1 MTSHYRAVVIGGGIV
16 GASVLYHLAKLGWR
30 DVALIERA
38 ELTAGSTWHA
48 AAGCHALNDDPNIA
62 ALQGYTIRL
71 YKEIEAESGIDVGL
85 KMTGGIN
92 LAGSRERWE
101 WLQAEAALFQTM
113 DMDARLVSPEEIAAL
128 CPIVDVTSVY
138 GGLYD
143 EQEGRLDPHGVTHAY
158 AGAARKHGAKVILHN
173 RVMGLSQ
180 SAGGAWRIET
190 EKGSITAEHVV
201 NAGGL
206 WARRIGRMAGVDL
219 PVTPMMHHYLVTEDI
234 PEIAGLGRQIPAVTD
249 LEGFTYLQQE
259 RQGLLLG
266 VYERNPRHWMTEGA
280 EWDFGQDLLPTEIDR
295 IAPELEI
302 GFRRFP
308 VLQRVGIKRWVNG
321 AFTFTPDGNPLV
333 GPVPGLRNYWVA
345 CGCMA
350 GFSQGGAIGLALSH
364 WMIEGDP
371 GADIFGMDVARYAAF
386 ASADAYLKSTT
397 AQFYA
402 RRFVMTYP
410 NEELPAGRPLKMTP
424 CYDALAAEGARFG
437 SVWGL
442 ECPLYF
448 APGQPD
454 FVETPTLRR
463 SNAHDLVGREVAANR
478 AAAGMFETGVYAR
491 YEISGAGAEAFLDR
505 LLACRLPSI
514 GRIRLAPMLSEAG
527 KLMGDLTVSRLGPDC
542 FWLVG
547 SYHLQVWHLRW
558 LNAHAPSTGVSIRNL
573 SDDWLGF
580 VVSGPRARDVLARLT
595 PEDVSNAGF
604 KFLNCRALQVGLQ
617 RAVVARLAVTGD
629 LGYEIT
635 VPQSGHRAL
644 YGALQEAGRDL
655 GLANIGVRALDCLRL
670 EKGWGAWGAE
680 YAQSYT
686 PGMAGLDKHIAFDKP
701 NFIGRDA
708 ALREREA
715 GSPQQLVLLVV
726 DSADADATGFEP
738 VWSGSKR
745 VGFVTSG
752 AYGHHVGMSLAH
764 AYLDHETVDGSE
776 ALEVS
781 IIGERRP
788 ARILSEPPFDPK
800 GHRLRS

>member
-1 MTSHYRAVVIGGGIV
+1 MKSHYRAVVIGGGIV
-16 GASVLYHLAKLGWR
+16 GVSVLYHLTKLGWR

-71 YKEIEAESGIDVGL
+71 YKEIEAESGVDVGL

-92 LAGSRERWE
+92 LAGSPERWE
-101 WLQAEAALFQTM
+101 WLKAEAALFQTM
-113 DMDARLVSPEEIAAL
+113 DMEARLVSPEEIKAL
-128 CPIVDVTSVY
+128 CPIVDVANIH

-143 EQEGRLDPHGVTHAY
+143 AQEGRLDPHGTTHAY
-158 AGAARKHGAKVILHN
+158 AGAAKKRGGEVILHN
-173 RVMGLSQ
+173 CVTGLSQ
-180 SAGGAWRIET
+180 NADGEWRIET
-190 EKGSITAEHVV
+190 EKGTITAEHVV

-234 PEIAGLGRQIPAVTD
+234 PEIAALGRQIPAVTD

-266 VYERNPRHWMTEGA
+266 VYERNPKHWMVQGA
-280 EWDFGQDLLPTEIDR
+280 GWDFGQDLLPTELDR

-302 GFRRFP
+302 GFARFP
-308 VLQRVGIKRWVNG
+308 VLQRAGIKRWVNG

-333 GPVPGLRNYWVA
+333 GPVPGCRNFWVA

-364 WMIEGDP
+364 WMVEGDP
-371 GADIFGMDVARYAAF
+371 GADIFGMDVARYPAF
-386 ASADAYLKSTT
+386 ASADSYLKPMT

-424 CYDALAAEGARFG
+424 CYDVLAEEGARFG
-437 SVWGL
+437 AVWGM

-448 APGQPD
+448 APGEPE

-463 SNAHDLVGREVAANR
+463 SNAHSLVGREVAANR
-478 AAAGMFETGVYAR
+478 NAAGMFETAVYAR
-491 YEISGAGAEAFLDR
+491 YEVSGPGAEAWLDT
-505 LLACRLPSI
+505 LLACKLPTV
-514 GRIRLAPMLSEAG
+514 GRVRLAPMLSEAG
-527 KLMGDLTVSRLGPDC
+527 KLMGDLTVSRLGPDR

-547 SYHLQVWHLRW
+547 SYHLQVWHMRW
-558 LNAHAPSTGVSIRNL
+558 FTDHAPAKGVAIRNL

-580 VVSGPRARDVLARLT
+580 VVSGPRSRDILARLT
-595 PEDVSNAGF
+595 SEDVSNAGF
-604 KFLNCRALQVGLQ
+604 KFLTCREIEVGLQ
-617 RAVVARLAVTGD
+617 RAVVGRLAVTGD

-635 VPQSGHRAL
+635 VPASGHRAL
-644 YGALQEAGRDL
+644 YGALREAGRDL
-655 GLANIGVRALDCLRL
+655 GLVNIGVRALDALRL

-701 NFIGRDA
+701 GFVGRDA
-708 ALREREA
+708 ALRERDA
-715 GSPQQLVLLVV
+715 GAAQKLVLMAI
-726 DSADADATGFEP
+726 DAPDADATGYEP
-738 VWSGSKR
+738 IWQGKER

-752 AYGHHVGMSLAH
+752 AFGHHVGMSLAL
-764 AYLDHETVDGSE
+764 AYLDRDAIESADQ
-776 ALEVS
+776 LEVS
-781 IIGERRP
+781 IIGERWP
-788 ARILSEPPFDPK
+788 ARILREPPFDPN
-800 GHRLRS
+800 GERLRM